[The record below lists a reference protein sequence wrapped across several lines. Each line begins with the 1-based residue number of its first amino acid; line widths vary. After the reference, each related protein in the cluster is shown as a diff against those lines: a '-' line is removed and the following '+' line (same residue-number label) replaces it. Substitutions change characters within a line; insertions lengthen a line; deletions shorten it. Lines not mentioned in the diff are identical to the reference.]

1 MSGRDWI
8 VGIHAV
14 TELLRRNPQDVLEL
28 LLQQERSDQRLEEVR
43 TLANVLGITIR
54 VVPRAELEKRLLN
67 EGGKQDAGKKDA
79 GKPGRQKPDRLPV
92 HQGVIALC
100 QWRDTVK
107 DEAFL
112 TAMLDKL
119 PHPPLL
125 LVLDEI
131 TDPHNLGACLRTAD
145 AAGVDAVIVP
155 RDNAAPMNLTVRK
168 VASGAAEKVNLVAV
182 TNLSRT
188 LAALQQ
194 RGIWISGAA
203 GEADKTLYE
212 SDLTGPVAL
221 VMGSE
226 GKGMRRLTR
235 EHCDYLLS
243 IPMAGAVSSLNVS
256 VAAGVCL
263 FEAVRQRCT
272 SKPQ

>member
-1 MSGRDWI
+1 MSAREWI

-14 TELLRRNPQDVLEL
+14 SELLRRHPEDVHEL
-28 LLQQERSDQRLEEVR
+28 LLQQERSDQRIDDVR
-43 TLANVLGITIR
+43 ALAQELGL
-54 VVPRAELEKRLLN
+54 VFKLVPRAELEKRIAGDSN
-67 EGGKQDAGKKDA
+67 KAVKSEGRQVDKRAGKSDS
-79 GKPGRQKPDRLPV
+79 PV
-92 HQGVIALC
+92 HQGVAALC

-112 TAMLDKL
+112 NVLLDKL

-125 LVLDEI
+125 LILDEV

-155 RDNAAPMNLTVRK
+155 RDNSATMNLTVRK

-188 LAALQQ
+188 MAALQQ

-203 GEADKTLYE
+203 GEATQSLYE
-212 SDLTGPVAL
+212 ADLTGPRAL

-226 GKGMRRLTR
+226 GKGLRRLTR
-235 EHCDYLLS
+235 EHCDFLIA

-263 FEAVRQRCT
+263 FEAIRQR
-272 SKPQ
+272 QA

>member
-1 MSGRDWI
+1 MSAREWI

-14 TELLRRNPQDVLEL
+14 SELLKRHPEDVHEL
-28 LLQQERSDQRLEEVR
+28 LLQQERSDQRIDEVR
-43 TLANVLGITIR
+43 TLAQELGLLFK
-54 VVPRAELEKRLLN
+54 VVPRAELEKRIA
-67 EGGKQDAGKKDA
+67 GDSGAAGKGGA
-79 GKPGRQKPDRLPV
+79 GKRAGKSAPV
-92 HQGVIALC
+92 HQGVAALC

-112 TAMLDKL
+112 NALLDKL

-125 LVLDEI
+125 LILDEI

-155 RDNAAPMNLTVRK
+155 KDNSATMNLTVRK

-188 LAALQQ
+188 MAALQQ

-203 GEADKTLYE
+203 GEATQSLYE
-212 SDLTGPVAL
+212 ADLTGPRAL
-221 VMGSE
+221 AMGSE
-226 GKGMRRLTR
+226 GKGLRRLTR
-235 EHCDYLLS
+235 EHCDFLLS

-256 VAAGVCL
+256 VATGVCL
-263 FEAVRQRCT
+263 FEAVRQR
-272 SKPQ
+272 SGN